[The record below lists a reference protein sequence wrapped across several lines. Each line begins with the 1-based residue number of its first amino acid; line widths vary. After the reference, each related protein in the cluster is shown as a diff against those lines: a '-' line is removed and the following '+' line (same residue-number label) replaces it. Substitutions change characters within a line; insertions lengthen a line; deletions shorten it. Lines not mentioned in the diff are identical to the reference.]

1 MLDYFGNK
9 APEVLNLLLLEVVK
23 NNRNYQKE
31 IEIIKEQSENKKQIA
46 KINRILLLPT
56 AIDILVNH
64 IVGIEL
70 NPKSWTVYQQFLNQ
84 RIESVNKFV

>member
-31 IEIIKEQSENKKQIA
+31 IEIIKEQSENKK
-46 KINRILLLPT
+46 
-56 AIDILVNH
+56 
-64 IVGIEL
+64 
-70 NPKSWTVYQQFLNQ
+70 
-84 RIESVNKFV
+84 